1 MAKTT
6 SFVGRHDELALL
18 DELWRTQKANLLILY
33 GRRRVGKTRLLTYWL
48 KRRAGHGLYWVAE
61 PTAAFDQLRSFS
73 QAIYNFSTPKGIPA
87 APQEFTYAS
96 WEQAFQHVAAIAQ
109 TQRFALFIDEFTYM
123 IEAQNDIAGTLQ
135 KVWDHILQNSNI
147 LLVLSGSQMG
157 LMQKQVLSYDA
168 PLYGRATAQLQ
179 LQPLPYGVTPE
190 YFPNYSA
197 TERVSLYSVW
207 GGVPAYWERINPE
220 LSVLHNV
227 QNQLLAINAQM
238 QEEPRT
244 LLQDFINDPY
254 NYVGIMRGIA
264 RGASTQA
271 RIATYTGLP
280 NGHMSRYLSVLQETG
295 FVTRRVPITELQANS
310 RRGRYFITDPY
321 LRFYYHFLSAFQAKL
336 ALGEQDEVLEAIR
349 AGLPQF
355 VEKYTWPELCRE
367 WLLRASAQGRYPVSI
382 EDIGSSWSRNVTV
395 EIVGLNQTHRQLVLG
410 VCLWNEAPGEA
421 EVITQLAAETE
432 AVLPPK
438 GKWSVHYVGFANNG
452 WQPDAK
458 SKAEKA
464 IVRMGIKTWQFAG
477 LRLLNL
483 AEVDVDLTQWQRI
496 NGV

>member
-1 MAKTT
+1 MPKLTN
-6 SFVGRHDELALL
+6 FVGRHDELALL
-18 DELWRTQKANLLILY
+18 DELWHTQNANLLILY

-48 KRRAGHGLYWVAE
+48 KRHDGAGLYWVAE

-73 QAIYNFSTPKGIPA
+73 QAIYNFAVPKGMPP

-96 WEQAFQHVAAIAQ
+96 WEQALQHVAAIAQ
-109 TQRFALFIDEFTYM
+109 TRRFALFIDEFTYM
-123 IEAQNDIAGTLQ
+123 IEAQPDIAGTLQ
-135 KVWDHILQNSNI
+135 KVWDHILHNSNI

-179 LQPLPYGVTPE
+179 LQPLSYGVARE
-190 YFPNYSA
+190 YFPHYSA
-197 TERVSLYSVW
+197 SERVSLYSIW

-220 LSVLHNV
+220 VPVLHNV

-280 NGHMSRYLSVLQETG
+280 NGHMSRYLAVLQGTG
-295 FVTRRVPITELQANS
+295 FVTRRVPVTELRANS

-321 LRFYYHFLSAFQAKL
+321 LRFYYHFLSAYQAKL
-336 ALGEQDEVLEAIR
+336 ALGEQDEVLETIR

-355 VEKYTWPELCRE
+355 IERFAWPELCRE
-367 WLLRASAQGRYPVSI
+367 WLLRASAQDQFPVAI
-382 EDIGSSWSRNVTV
+382 EDIGASWSRNITV
-395 EIVGLNQTHRQLVLG
+395 EIVGLNQAKRQLVLG
-410 VCLWNEAPGEA
+410 VCLWRGEPGDA
-421 EVITQLAAETE
+421 ETMIQLAADTE
-432 AVLPPK
+432 AFLPPK
-438 GKWSVHYVGFANNG
+438 GRWTVHYVGFADNG

-458 SKAEKA
+458 EKAEKT
-464 IVRMGIKTWQFAG
+464 VMKMGGRSWQASS
-477 LRLLNL
+477 LHLLNL
-483 AEVDVDLTQWQRI
+483 TQVDDDLTQWHRMR
-496 NGV
+496 